1 MAEEQTSP
9 RPRRAARARPQQKQ
23 PSPTRVIEPGA
34 LHYRIAQE
42 LLEGAQRKAAHAGVR
57 LDVGEFP
64 ETALNAG
71 GDDPQKLVRIVA
83 HGVARVSDRFSFLRK
98 LSRHAEGQEKRAG
111 LVSDV
116 IAAAVTLYER
126 NPELIKQLGT
136 NFAQDL
142 QQRRA
147 AAAEQK
153 AAEQAVKQAQ
163 TQPQNGVTHNV

>member
-1 MAEEQTSP
+1 MAEEKTSP
-9 RPRRAARARPQQKQ
+9 RPRRAARAGQQQRP

-34 LHYRIAQE
+34 LHYRVAQE
-42 LLEGAQRKAAHAGVR
+42 LLEGAQRKAAAAGVQ

-64 ETALNAG
+64 ETALSASG
-71 GDDPQKLVRIVA
+71 EDPQKLVRIVA
-83 HGVARVSDRFSFLRK
+83 HGLARVSDRFSFLRK

-126 NPELIKQLGT
+126 NPELIKHLGT

-142 QQRRA
+142 QQRRT
-147 AAAEQK
+147 AAAEQR
-153 AAEQAVKQAQ
+153 AAEQAVKNTQ
-163 TQPQNGVTHNV
+163 THSPNGVTQHV